1 MGALGPMADFLQ
13 PVSYPQLLA
22 FLRQGLCLT
31 GYLILHGVV
40 LEMRCLHFTLLIDA
54 NGMPNSHNPPNYLIV
69 NTLFNGSSELK
80 ASDSGLRGNKV
91 FLQSKEGV
99 GFRWV

>member
-22 FLRQGLCLT
+22 FLRQGLCLI
-31 GYLILHGVV
+31 GYLILHDVV

-54 NGMPNSHNPPNYLIV
+54 NGMPNSHNPPKPLNSQHLV
-69 NTLFNGSSELK
+69 
-80 ASDSGLRGNKV
+80 
-91 FLQSKEGV
+91 
-99 GFRWV
+99 